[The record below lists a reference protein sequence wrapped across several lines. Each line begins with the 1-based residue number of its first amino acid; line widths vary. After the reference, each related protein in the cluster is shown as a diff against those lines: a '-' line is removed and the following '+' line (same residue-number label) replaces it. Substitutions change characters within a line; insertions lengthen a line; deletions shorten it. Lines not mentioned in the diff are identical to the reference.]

1 MQRTG
6 TPDRAQ
12 KNGTTAQIGRKLRAI
27 RERKGLTLKNL
38 AEMADL
44 SESLLS
50 QIERGKVS
58 PSLDSLMSITGALEI
73 DPEYLFRDLKRN
85 KTVSV
90 VRADRR
96 NSRTSEGVVYEQLSA
111 IGDESSENL
120 SEAVLLEI
128 PPGMEKRSP
137 DYGHGGTELGF
148 ILEGS
153 GTFTY
158 GTETYDLAAGDSISF
173 AADLPHALNNRGA
186 GPLKALWVLTPPRMF
201 YTAG

>member
-1 MQRTG
+1 MNKVSG
-6 TPDRAQ
+6 KRAN
-12 KNGTTAQIGRKLRAI
+12 KNGTTALIGRKLRGI

-38 AEMADL
+38 AEMTDL

-50 QIERGKVS
+50 QIERGRVS
-58 PSLDSLMSITGALEI
+58 PSLDSLMSITGALQL

-85 KTVSV
+85 KAVSV
-90 VRADRR
+90 VRGDRR
-96 NSRTSEGVVYEQLSA
+96 NSRTIEGVVYEQLSI
-111 IGDESSENL
+111 IGNETSQHV

-128 PPGMEKRSP
+128 PPGQEKRSP

-153 GTFTY
+153 GSFTY
-158 GTETYDLAAGDSISF
+158 GTESYELEAGDSISF
-173 AADLPHALNNRGA
+173 AADLPHALNNQGA

-201 YTAG
+201 YTAE

>member
-1 MQRTG
+1 M
-6 TPDRAQ
+6 
-12 KNGTTAQIGRKLRAI
+12 NGTTAQIGRKLRGI
-27 RERKGLTLKNL
+27 RERKGLTLRNL
-38 AEMADL
+38 AEMTSL

-58 PSLDSLMSITGALEI
+58 PSLDSLMGITGALEI

-90 VRADRR
+90 IRADRR
-96 NSRTSEGVVYEQLSA
+96 NSRTIEGVDYEQLSV
-111 IGDESSENL
+111 IWDGTSDHL
-120 SEAVLLEI
+120 SEALLLEI

-153 GTFTY
+153 GSFTY
-158 GTETYDLAAGDSISF
+158 GTETYELEAGDSISF
-173 AADLPHALNNRGA
+173 AADLPHALNNRGTK
-186 GPLKALWVLTPPRMF
+186 PLKALWVLTPPRMF

>member
-1 MQRTG
+1 MDKVPSPQK
-6 TPDRAQ
+6 P
-12 KNGTTAQIGRKLRAI
+12 KNGTTVQIGGKLRGI
-27 RERKGLTLKNL
+27 RERKGLTLKTL
-38 AEMADL
+38 AELTSL

-58 PSLDSLMSITGALEI
+58 PSLDSLIGITGALEI

-85 KTVSV
+85 KAVSV
-90 VRADRR
+90 VRSDGR
-96 NSRTSEGVVYEQLSA
+96 NSRIIEGVVYEQLSV
-111 IGDESSENL
+111 IGDESSEHL
-120 SEAVLLEI
+120 SEVLLLEI

-153 GTFTY
+153 GSFTY

-173 AADLPHALNNRGA
+173 AADLPHALTNRGT
-186 GPLKALWVLTPPRMF
+186 GTLKALWVLTPPRMF
-201 YTAG
+201 SPAG